1 MGRSIEKRYIGAAGA
16 GRIRCRVKIGTGTS
30 GAGNYAEADGGI
42 VRQRGTKRYRVGIT
56 YTFTAT
62 ITSGTLTV
70 SAVGTLPTNFPTA
83 PIVVGTIITGTDT
96 SGAAFQTIITAL
108 GTGTGGAGTYSIAN
122 SRITLSSAGTIRA
135 LDVARSAVCT
145 LVTKA
150 DGSLGANEMSIAV
163 KNDAGTI
170 VGASKL
176 YSRVAVAG
184 GVKTPWTFTTS
195 TTDGDVEVE
204 EGTDTGVN
212 DFVIP

>member
-16 GRIRCRVKIGTGTS
+16 NKIKCRVKIGTGTT

-42 VRQRGTKRYRVGIT
+42 VRQRGTKRFRVGIT

-62 ITSGTLTV
+62 IASGALTV
-70 SAVGTLPTNFPTA
+70 SAVGTLPTNFPAA
-83 PIVVGTIITGTDT
+83 PITVGTIITGTDT
-96 SGAAFQTIITAL
+96 TTSAAFQTVITAL
-108 GTGTGGAGTYSIAN
+108 GTGTGGAGTYTVANTAIAL
-122 SRITLSSAGTIRA
+122 TSSSNNVRA
-135 LDVARSAVCT
+135 LDVARSVVCT

-163 KNDAGTI
+163 LTDAGVT

-184 GVKTPWTFTTS
+184 GVKTPWTFATS
-195 TTDGDVEVE
+195 TTDGKVEVE
-204 EGTDTGVN
+204 TGP
-212 DFVIP
+212 DALVIP